1 MRFARAGWLG
11 ASAGEAWIAWGHS
24 TACSATSLGL
34 RATRRSDLMRAVP
47 HTSGPTPKR
56 TSTPNHALQ
65 RTTAL
70 AFSFRARLW
79 LDRLSHGT
87 CSTAKP
93 GRCRAFASRR
103 FGHERASGLR
113 SLSLGSL
120 GVSSPTLK

>member
-34 RATRRSDLMRAVP
+34 RATRRCDLIHAVP
-47 HTSGPTPKR
+47 HSFAPTLQQ
-56 TSTPNHALQ
+56 TSTPNQALQ

-70 AFSFRARLW
+70 AFSFRTRLW

-103 FGHERASGLR
+103 FRHEGASGLR

-120 GVSSPTLK
+120 GDLPHVP